1 LRAYSAPWSSYLD
14 LRGPTSKKKEGKR
27 RENVGKRKG
36 LGGRKGSRNGKWRG
50 GALADLGFF
59 RGGDFANPS
68 ERSERA
74 LRGSRLIRDN
84 EIARNRLELTSHT

>member
-36 LGGRKGSRNGKWRG
+36 LERRKGVKEGEVERRG
-50 GALADLGFF
+50 IG
-59 RGGDFANPS
+59 
-68 ERSERA
+68 
-74 LRGSRLIRDN
+74 GSRIF
-84 EIARNRLELTSHT
+84 